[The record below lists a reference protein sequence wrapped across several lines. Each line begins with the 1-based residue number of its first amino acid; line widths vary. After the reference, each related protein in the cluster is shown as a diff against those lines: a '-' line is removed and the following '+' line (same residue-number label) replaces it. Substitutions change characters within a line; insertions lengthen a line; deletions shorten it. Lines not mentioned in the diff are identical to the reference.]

1 MRALI
6 PFAIVVFMSTFAA
19 AQTLLVPQAIT
30 DPKQITSKPNANV
43 EQNQQSLSIEK
54 LYMTR
59 QVGRAAWSPDGKTI
73 VFVSNMSGRRNLWL
87 VPAEGGWPTQLTVS
101 DQRQVA
107 PT

>member
-1 MRALI
+1 MRSLI

-19 AQTLLVPQAIT
+19 PQTLPVPQAIT

-59 QVGRAAWSPDGKTI
+59 QVGRASWSPDGKTI
-73 VFVSNMSGRRNLWL
+73 VFVSNISGRNNLWL
-87 VPAEGGWPTQLTVS
+87 VPA
-101 DQRQVA
+101 
-107 PT
+107 